1 MHLWPAPYR
10 DARLTNQADTAVM
23 HLSTGLQFTCQRPTP
38 LGHCD
43 GMLMIPPGDRAL
55 HAPFRVT
62 QALRNRRGLF
72 SCQHFNDCATAAC
85 CPRSVSFDEHILHLD
100 FSFLY
105 VHIKV
110 VFFFLF
116 R

>member
-1 MHLWPAPYR
+1 MLRLTTTNSFSRMHLWPAPYR

-62 QALRNRRGLF
+62 QGPSQQER
-72 SCQHFNDCATAAC
+72 
-85 CPRSVSFDEHILHLD
+85 II
-100 FSFLY
+100 FLPT
-105 VHIKV
+105 
-110 VFFFLF
+110 F
-116 R
+116 